1 MDLYQIFIIHNR
13 KWSVREVVCFGILL
27 CMVTVYCLIL
37 FERKKIILSQV
48 ISSEL
53 LFSYIVIVLES
64 TVFARQSTGIHENEL
79 QLFWSWKE
87 VLYGNFEMLT
97 EIVLNILVLFPM
109 GLLLPIVFHSKIR
122 WWQGALIGWWLS
134 AIIEICQLIL
144 CRGLFE
150 WDDMIHNSMGCMF
163 GCILMEKWLKS
174 REV

>member
-79 QLFWSWKE
+79 QLFGLGKKFFMGILRCLQKSC
-87 VLYGNFEMLT
+87 LT
-97 EIVLNILVLFPM
+97 YFYYFQW
-109 GLLLPIVFHSKIR
+109 GFCY
-122 WWQGALIGWWLS
+122 Q
-134 AIIEICQLIL
+134 
-144 CRGLFE
+144 
-150 WDDMIHNSMGCMF
+150 
-163 GCILMEKWLKS
+163 
-174 REV
+174 

>member
-97 EIVLNILVLFPM
+97 EIVLNILLLFPM

-122 WWQGALIGWWLS
+122 WLSLIH
-134 AIIEICQLIL
+134 I
-144 CRGLFE
+144 
-150 WDDMIHNSMGCMF
+150 
-163 GCILMEKWLKS
+163 
-174 REV
+174 